1 MDNLTVTKST
11 NIRTVD
17 LVNAI
22 KNQVLT
28 SLGYPLLPFTD
39 EQVTELIS
47 LVFTIG
53 ASAWAW
59 WKNNS
64 FTKHAIKADEIK
76 NELKESDWE
85 G

>member
-11 NIRTVD
+11 IIRTVV
-17 LVNAI
+17 LVIALI
-22 KNQVLT
+22 NQVLT
-28 SLGYPLLPFTD
+28 SLGYPILPFTD

-76 NELKESDWE
+76 NKLKESDWE
-85 G
+85 V

>member
-1 MDNLTVTKST
+1 MDHLTVTNST
-11 NIRTVD
+11 IIRTVV
-17 LVNAI
+17 LVIALI
-22 KNQVLT
+22 HPLLT
-28 SLGYPLLPFTD
+28 SLGYPILPFTD

-76 NELKESDWE
+76 NELKGSDWE
-85 G
+85 V

>member
-11 NIRTVD
+11 IIRTVV
-17 LVNAI
+17 LVIALI
-22 KNQVLT
+22 NQVLT
-28 SLGYPLLPFTD
+28 SLGYPILPFTD

-47 LVFTIG
+47 LIFTIG

-76 NELKESDWE
+76 DELKDSDWE
-85 G
+85 V

>member
-11 NIRTVD
+11 IIRTVV
-17 LVNAI
+17 LVIALI
-22 KNQVLT
+22 NQVLT
-28 SLGYPLLPFTD
+28 SLGYPILPFTD

-76 NELKESDWE
+76 NELKGSDWE
-85 G
+85 V